1 VKGKETGDRRP
12 ATGNRQPAMRFG
24 CPWRFGCPLP
34 VACCLLPVACLLLV
48 ALAAAGCASAG
59 GTARKSGRVL
69 SLTPAEITRRATP
82 SVVQIRARGRI
93 GSGFVV
99 AADGRIATSLH
110 VVEDADRIVVVLADG
125 RSFTRVLAVAHDEAH
140 DLVVLAIDA
149 EDLPALPL
157 ADERVEVG
165 ERVVAI
171 GHPQGLENTVSDGL
185 VSAVREQVGG
195 DVLQISAPISPG
207 SSGGPLLNDRG
218 EVVGVTSSTN
228 RLGQN
233 LNFAAPADQLRPLL
247 RVRAR
252 RPVSSLPSRFASQL
266 FARCDAREL
275 AAIHRGLTH
284 AAQRRGAR
292 SVETEVMDLLLELDS
307 CPGVTRVLLFAL
319 EQASEAHGGQERAD
333 VLAIVLGQLEEA
345 LRRMMR
351 VPKSE
356 TAGSP

>member
-1 VKGKETGDRRP
+1 
-12 ATGNRQPAMRFG
+12 MRFG
-24 CPWRFGCPLP
+24 PPLP
-34 VACCLLPVACLLLV
+34 VACCLWPVACLLLV

-59 GTARKSGRVL
+59 GTARRTGRVG

-99 AADGRIATSLH
+99 ASDGRIATSLH
-110 VVEDADRIVVVLADG
+110 VVEDAERVVVVLADG
-125 RSFTRVLAVAHDEAH
+125 RSFTRVQAVAHDEAQ

-149 EDLPALPL
+149 DGLPALRL
-157 ADERVEVG
+157 AAERVAVG
-165 ERVVAI
+165 ERVIAI

-195 DVLQISAPISPG
+195 DVLQISAPISLG
-207 SSGGPLLNDRG
+207 SSGGPVLNERG
-218 EVVGVTSSTN
+218 EVVGVTTSTN

-233 LNFAAPADQLRPLL
+233 LNFAAPADRLRPLL

-266 FARCDAREL
+266 FARCGAREL
-275 AAIHRGLTH
+275 AAIHRGLIH
-284 AAQRRGAR
+284 ASQRRSAR
-292 SVETEVMDLLLELDS
+292 SIETEVIDLLLELES

-319 EQASEAHGGQERAD
+319 EEASAVPGGQERAD
-333 VLAIVLGQLEEA
+333 VLALVLGQLEEA